1 MSLRLNVWALFGL
14 ASTSVFSRF
23 FLESEGWRV
32 LKEVEA
38 ATIAAA
44 ASLKFSEG
52 NKKKE
57 V

>member
-14 ASTSVFSRF
+14 ALTSAFSRF
-23 FLESEGWRV
+23 FLEREGWRV

-44 ASLKFSEG
+44 ASLKFSAG
-52 NKKKE
+52 NKKKK
-57 V
+57 

>member
-14 ASTSVFSRF
+14 ASTSTLPPF
-23 FLESEGWRV
+23 FLEREGWRV

-44 ASLKFSEG
+44 ASLKFSAGDKNEI
-52 NKKKE
+52 
-57 V
+57 